1 MTKKDNDNQAPFAD
15 VKKATKKPS
24 FFGKT
29 RFLLVLYAFFDVSQK
44 SNM

>member
-1 MTKKDNDNQAPFAD
+1 MTKKYNDNQAPLLMLRRR
-15 VKKATKKPS
+15 TKKPS
-24 FFGKT
+24 FSEKT